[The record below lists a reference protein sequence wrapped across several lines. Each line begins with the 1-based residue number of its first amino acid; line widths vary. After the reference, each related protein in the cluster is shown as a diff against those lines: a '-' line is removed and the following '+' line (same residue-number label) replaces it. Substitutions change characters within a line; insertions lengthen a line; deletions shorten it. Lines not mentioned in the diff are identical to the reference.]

1 MNCTFTTYLILY
13 FLTLTFSGLVNI
25 NLCLYVNVKKLK
37 KSLCTPEYVTGAS
50 EESTTQIKHEKTP
63 KHHHLLLE
71 YLFNLPC
78 SQCAILYMNQNLPK
92 HTGILGGIHTTVYTD
107 QRQNCMRYTE
117 SSHVGYLK
125 QQSTSSKSS
134 LNNKMCTNQLSFS
147 FPVLLSCVCSVLP
160 SRSTVRRVAQVMNKV
175 DRRKHDKFSNQ
186 FNYALN

>member
-1 MNCTFTTYLILY
+1 MFSVCNTLY
-13 FLTLTFSGLVNI
+13 
-25 NLCLYVNVKKLK
+25 
-37 KSLCTPEYVTGAS
+37 E
-50 EESTTQIKHEKTP
+50 
-63 KHHHLLLE
+63 
-71 YLFNLPC
+71 
-78 SQCAILYMNQNLPK
+78 PK

-186 FNYALN
+186 FNYALNWPPASFICIQMTQDGLSSSVRLTKLLPLKKRQNFNLLMCTYGI

>member
-1 MNCTFTTYLILY
+1 MSMFNLVELHIYNISDSLLLNID
-13 FLTLTFSGLVNI
+13 FLGVGQ
-25 NLCLYVNVKKLK
+25 YQ
-37 KSLCTPEYVTGAS
+37 PGAS

-134 LNNKMCTNQLSFS
+134 LNNSS
-147 FPVLLSCVCSVLP
+147 
-160 SRSTVRRVAQVMNKV
+160 
-175 DRRKHDKFSNQ
+175 
-186 FNYALN
+186 